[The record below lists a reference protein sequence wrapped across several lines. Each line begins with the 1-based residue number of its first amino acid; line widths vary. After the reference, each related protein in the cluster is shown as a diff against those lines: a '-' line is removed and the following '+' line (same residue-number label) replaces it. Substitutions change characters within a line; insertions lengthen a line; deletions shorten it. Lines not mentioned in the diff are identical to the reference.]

1 MEIFIDGDLKE
12 LLKDIIPGYIY
23 GEQKVEKSLLRE
35 NLKKRFGGAFGFK
48 CIAYNNNHYLSE
60 ITLFYNFT
68 YKEAKDINNQEN
80 CTEDIYVEFIEYES
94 RQEQDKDL
102 YKYYD
107 MYYFTILWLPTSC
120 LGKVEE
126 CKKRIEQLPVKNN
139 FTLHGLW
146 PSYQNGSETHW
157 CNVDNDIEIEIK
169 DEELLDFMNKYY
181 PGSYLSNEFIWG
193 HEYNMHGYCYNQRNG
208 FETNEYEYYFNKI
221 KELYEQFNLGNMLVE
236 LYGDNI
242 KGNKEINR
250 NEIQDYLENKKFNKD
265 TYLLVCTNITQDDI
279 NEIKPHLLEIRIRF
293 DLDFKLL
300 KNETDA
306 SEFDCPQKFYV
317 YFLDK
322 SDDIS

>member
-1 MEIFIDGDLKE
+1 
-12 LLKDIIPGYIY
+12 
-23 GEQKVEKSLLRE
+23 
-35 NLKKRFGGAFGFK
+35 
-48 CIAYNNNHYLSE
+48 
-60 ITLFYNFT
+60 
-68 YKEAKDINNQEN
+68 
-80 CTEDIYVEFIEYES
+80 
-94 RQEQDKDL
+94 
-102 YKYYD
+102 
-107 MYYFTILWLPTSC
+107 MYYFTILWLPTTC
-120 LGKVEE
+120 LDKGEE
-126 CKKRIEQLPVKNN
+126 CKERIKKLPKNQ
-139 FTLHGLW
+139 FTVHGLW

-193 HEYNMHGYCYNQRNG
+193 HEYNIHGYCYNQRNG
-208 FETNEYEYYFNKI
+208 LETNEYEYYFNKI

-265 TYLLVCTNITQDDI
+265 TYLLVCTNITYE
-279 NEIKPHLLEIRIRF
+279 NNSVYTYLLEIRIRL
-293 DLDFKLL
+293 DLKFETIG
-300 KNETDA
+300 NETDV